1 MALNVLVTDIHGR
14 SSYSNLRFKLRV
26 SMGNAFVYLKKLT
39 IIIKN
44 KINVD
49 DKTSDHVQLT
59 QGFSTMYVRCSKTE

>member
-1 MALNVLVTDIHGR
+1 
-14 SSYSNLRFKLRV
+14 
-26 SMGNAFVYLKKLT
+26 MGNAFVYLKKLT